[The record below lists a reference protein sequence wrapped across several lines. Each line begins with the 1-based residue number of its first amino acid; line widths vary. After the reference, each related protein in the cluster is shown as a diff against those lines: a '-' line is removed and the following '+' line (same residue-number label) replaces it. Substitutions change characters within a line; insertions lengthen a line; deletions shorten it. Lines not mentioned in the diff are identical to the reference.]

1 MLSSGGHWLRLKWCW
16 FKVPGLPGTVNLLK
30 NLYGQDPGRTKTL
43 LQIQV
48 STMKAKGK
56 EIASEEEQ
64 KLLNEITTRYN
75 SQTTPYYAAARLW
88 VDNIIDPLETR
99 KVIAEGINAANHN
112 AEIRDLKLGVFQ
124 V

>member
-1 MLSSGGHWLRLKWCW
+1 
-16 FKVPGLPGTVNLLK
+16 
-30 NLYGQDPGRTKTL
+30 
-43 LQIQV
+43 
-48 STMKAKGK
+48 MKAKGK